1 RKGRPGQYRVKL
13 LHSYAGH
20 DCGYPGMEILDDGT
34 VIATTYIK
42 YKPGKKH
49 QSVISTRFTLAELD
63 PLAKEQDARRK
74 DR

>member
-1 RKGRPGQYRVKL
+1 
-13 LHSYAGH
+13 
-20 DCGYPGMEILDDGT
+20 MEILDDGT

-74 DR
+74 RPLGHNPVGVDGFFGAVVPG